1 MGLSLSRPDFCRI
14 IAILPGIMTHQLKQH
29 RMSYTTNVAKTAAAD
44 VTHFLETTW
53 PQTIAVHNVEDNPI
67 YQEHDVDL
75 LWTVVERSG
84 RLRIIPIEVKGDT
97 YHQTGNFFFETTSN
111 ESKGT
116 PGCFMYTKAKWLFYY
131 FVEAG
136 ILYCLPMGTVRPWFS
151 HHIDRFDERKTST
164 PVGNEMYVTVGRL
177 VPIQT
182 VLEEVPDVMQYQ
194 KGDTVWVRTA

>member
-1 MGLSLSRPDFCRI
+1 MELVD
-14 IAILPGIMTHQLKQH
+14 ILPGIMTRQLKQH

-44 VTHFLETTW
+44 VTQFLEDIW
-53 PQTIAVHNVEDNPI
+53 PQTVVVHNVEDNPI

-97 YHQTGNFFFETTSN
+97 YHRTGNFFFETISN

-136 ILYCLPMGTVRPWFS
+136 LLYCLPMGTVRPWFC
-151 HHIDRFDERKTST
+151 HHMERFEERKTST
-164 PVGNEMYVTVGRL
+164 PVGSEMYVTVGRL

-182 VLEEVPDVMQYQ
+182 VLEEVAGIMQFEKQ
-194 KGDTVWVRTA
+194 GSGWVRTD